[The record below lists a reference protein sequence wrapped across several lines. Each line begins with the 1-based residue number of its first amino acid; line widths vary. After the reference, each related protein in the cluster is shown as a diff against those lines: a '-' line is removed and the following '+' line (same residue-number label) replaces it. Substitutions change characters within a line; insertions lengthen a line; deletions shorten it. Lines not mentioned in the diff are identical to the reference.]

1 MGGGAS
7 ACSSRRE
14 VALTGRHGSPTAAA
28 VRVRS
33 KTPPGGVLGAMWV
46 SQARPRRVMLAMRRG
61 GGGGGKGGGKGW
73 AGRAGSGSST
83 GRRAKWDVDGGE
95 GRKGRAAGGGRAHD
109 TGSSSVPQTVCRG
122 GGEGWMHT
130 YQGDLSCAPAPPLR
144 SHLSLATR
152 LQLSA
157 APPPTPSRAAI
168 SHGLCSFSHEASW
181 PWPLGRPGRFRRR
194 G

>member
-1 MGGGAS
+1 MQF
-7 ACSSRRE
+7 
-14 VALTGRHGSPTAAA
+14 
-28 VRVRS
+28 
-33 KTPPGGVLGAMWV
+33 PPGGGTDWP
-46 SQARPRRVMLAMRRG
+46 PRLTHSRG
-61 GGGGGKGGGKGW
+61 GEGEVKDTAGRGSGRNVGEPSPPAEGDAGHETGRGGGGKGGGKGW